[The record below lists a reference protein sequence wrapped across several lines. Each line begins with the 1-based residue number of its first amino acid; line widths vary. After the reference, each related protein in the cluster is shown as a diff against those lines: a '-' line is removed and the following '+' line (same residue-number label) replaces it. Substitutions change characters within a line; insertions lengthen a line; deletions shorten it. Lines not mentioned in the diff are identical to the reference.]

1 LGHETSTIL
10 EMLMARALI
19 DIGSLDLRVQEQVA
33 RHGNFKDFQLAL
45 WRQEPDST
53 GCNWNAHIDRI
64 RGGSASDSSWREVV
78 PELRERYNLN

>member
-1 LGHETSTIL
+1 MERQRSLETPI
-10 EMLMARALI
+10 ARTLI
-19 DIGSLDLRVQEQVA
+19 DIGSLDLRVQERVA

-64 RGGSASDSSWREVV
+64 RGGSANDSSWREVV
-78 PELRERYNLN
+78 PELREHYNLN